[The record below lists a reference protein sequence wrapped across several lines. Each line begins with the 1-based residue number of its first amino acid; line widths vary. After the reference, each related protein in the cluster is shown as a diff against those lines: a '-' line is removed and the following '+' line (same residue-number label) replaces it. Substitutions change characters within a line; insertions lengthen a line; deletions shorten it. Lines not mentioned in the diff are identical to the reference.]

1 MYIMSFVVLVILA
14 MFSGNVYTANT
25 NEYKLSKDLL
35 NSLLF
40 LVLTILFLVIFAGI
54 LGVNN
59 IWLFG
64 HIALL
69 SVILSNLSVYFINRS
84 FKKA

>member
-1 MYIMSFVVLVILA
+1 MLVVLA
-14 MFSGNVYTANT
+14 MFSGNVYTSNT
-25 NEYKLSKDLL
+25 KEYKLSKDLL

-40 LVLTILFLVIFAGI
+40 LVLVTLFLVIFSSI

-64 HIALL
+64 HIAML
-69 SVILSNLSVYFINRS
+69 
-84 FKKA
+84 